1 MFPWV
6 FHSTFDFPSASCT
19 PENQEKLNPTGG
31 KLFQGGPGWRK
42 IWKIRGNKNMLNSM
56 CFHYFGAGTECLL
69 KCHLILGNFSLG
81 WDMPR
86 KPAHHSSCLS
96 RESALVLALDRRGA
110 FWACGHFSSLSGVQS
125 AEGKLREM
133 WTTKEQQS
141 KQFPP
146 HCRATWLPP
155 LQPGGSGNVEKSG
168 FPWFP
173 VVFRI
178 SPDFPSCKMQMENQG
193 ECGKPKKNS

>member
-1 MFPWV
+1 MWKTTGGHGKPLFSTLPDPPGCRGGTRVAMQCEGKCFLMFPWV
-6 FHSTFDFPSASCT
+6 FHITLDFPSASCT
-19 PENQEKLNPTGG
+19 PGNQEKLNPTGG

-42 IWKIRGNKNMLNSM
+42 ISKMRGNKNMLNSM

-110 FWACGHFSSLSGVQS
+110 F
-125 AEGKLREM
+125 
-133 WTTKEQQS
+133 
-141 KQFPP
+141 
-146 HCRATWLPP
+146 
-155 LQPGGSGNVEKSG
+155 
-168 FPWFP
+168 
-173 VVFRI
+173 
-178 SPDFPSCKMQMENQG
+178 
-193 ECGKPKKNS
+193 